1 MNTQPEN
8 ETFGGMAE
16 LTPEPTP
23 TAWTPDVP
31 QWIAVISIVIGVLGI
46 LCWGGQGV
54 MAITMAGQSGV
65 PDMATPT
72 GGHAIFE
79 MFGYVSATIL
89 GLWLIVAGSGA
100 AAGKDWARKLLRSW
114 AWTRIVIA
122 LIGVVGAF
130 IYIDDVVAL
139 TMETVN
145 EQMTEAAS
153 QGESPANVPAVTD
166 TAMWAIMTIWIIVV
180 TVAICIWPTLVLIVT
195 RRRGEA

>member
-1 MNTQPEN
+1 MSDQSDE

-23 TAWTPDVP
+23 TAWTPEVP
-31 QWIAVISIVIGVLGI
+31 QWVAVISIVIGVLGI
-46 LCWGGQGV
+46 LCWGGQVVMSLALAGTAGV
-54 MAITMAGQSGV
+54 SDMPV
-65 PDMATPT
+65 PS

-79 MFGYVSATIL
+79 MFGYGSATVL

-100 AAGKDWARKLLRSW
+100 AAGKDWGRGLLRGW

-130 IYIDDVVAL
+130 YWFDEVLAVS
-139 TMETVN
+139 METIRQ
-145 EQMTEAAS
+145 QMAEAVA
-153 QGESPANVPAVTD
+153 EDASPAEVPAITES
-166 TAMWAIMTIWIIVV
+166 AMRAIVLIWLVVV

-195 RRRGEA
+195 RRRGDA

>member
-1 MNTQPEN
+1 MSTQPEK
-8 ETFGGMAE
+8 ETFGGMSE
-16 LTPEPTP
+16 LASQPPLS
-23 TAWTPDVP
+23 AWTPEVP

-54 MAITMAGQSGV
+54 TAIAMAGQSGV
-65 PDMATPT
+65 PDVATST

-100 AAGKDWARKLLRSW
+100 AAGKDWARRLLRSW

-122 LIGVVGAF
+122 IIGVVGAF
-130 IYIDDVVAL
+130 IYIDDIVAL

-145 EQMTEAAS
+145 QQMAEAAS
-153 QGESPANVPAVTD
+153 QGESPANVPGVTE